1 MFLDR
6 RGAGEDGERRFAVGN
21 LHAAGHHRRLVRRAK
36 RRERV
41 VRLDRGEVHDAEL
54 LVRRRGLETVAPD
67 AVLVRHRL
75 VREWRLPRNREIA
88 GGGFEILARHVFH
101 VELAPR
107 RAVQSL
113 RVRARLRLARVRGL
127 HGSGGD
133 DLRKREHLGELVS
146 DSPHEIRLLQKVGA
160 GEDDGLHHGF
170 LRLVGGDHVRV
181 VQHVRG
187 ETQQAVSNDGAELR
201 APNLELIEEIVG
213 VVDEQHRVI
222 LLLRRRRL
230 RRRLAL
236 RELDGRAAGLG
247 NLPLRAREL
256 EAFLNRRFVF
266 LEPRAEALAKRRGL
280 GDARVDDKRV
290 HRRVGL
296 HGANAV
302 QTHLHQEQLPPRRD
316 GSYRLER

>member
-1 MFLDR
+1 MC
-6 RGAGEDGERRFAVGN
+6 
-21 LHAAGHHRRLVRRAK
+21 
-36 RRERV
+36 
-41 VRLDRGEVHDAEL
+41 LDRGEVHEAEL
-54 LVRRRGLETVAPD
+54 LVRRRGLETFARD
-67 AVLVRHRL
+67 AVRVRHRL
-75 VREWRLPRNREIA
+75 VRELRLPRHREIA

-113 RVRARLRLARVRGL
+113 RVRARLRLARIRGL

-133 DLRKREHLGELVS
+133 DLRKREHLGELVR
-146 DSPHEIRLLQKVGA
+146 DSPRKIRLLQKVGA

-170 LRLVGGDHVRV
+170 LRLVGGNHVRV
-181 VQHVRG
+181 VKHVRG
-187 ETQQAVSNDGAELR
+187 ETQQAITHDGAELR
-201 APNLELIEEIVG
+201 APNFELVEEIVG
-213 VVDEQHRVI
+213 VVDEKHRVI
-222 LLLRRRRL
+222 LLLRRRRF
-230 RRRLAL
+230 RGGLAI

-280 GDARVDDKRV
+280 CDARVDDKRV

-296 HGANAV
+296 HRANAV